1 MLSNRIAATSNTQD
15 FVAGQMATQPILLQL
30 SRDSINVYLHKVQ
43 TQNSV
48 DEKESIA
55 AAFDKNFLN
64 PVLKA
69 FKIEARNKGNVVI
82 DVTSFFGGNE
92 KCISPKTDKSALE
105 TDGWRQLHKRLFC
118 VERFINHRSK
128 GIPPEY

>member
-15 FVAGQMATQPILLQL
+15 FVAGQLATQPILLQL

-82 DVTSFFGGNE
+82 DVTSFF
-92 KCISPKTDKSALE
+92 
-105 TDGWRQLHKRLFC
+105 
-118 VERFINHRSK
+118 
-128 GIPPEY
+128 